1 MSIGDRLISIRK
13 NEGMTQAIFAT
24 EFDISPRAY
33 ASYELGEREIPSSF
47 LLKLYERFSISPS
60 WLLTGEGAKSTAGHS
75 ENIVD
80 AVVAVRTYAALK
92 GNKIDPEREARLVL
106 LLSEYFDEGG
116 EKNTPLVKK
125 MMEAM
130 V

>member
-1 MSIGDRLISIRK
+1 
-13 NEGMTQAIFAT
+13 MTQATFAQ

-47 LLKLYERFSISPS
+47 LLKLFEKFSISPT

-75 ENIVD
+75 ENILD
-80 AVVAVRTYAALK
+80 AVVAVRTFAAIK
-92 GNKIDPEREARLVL
+92 GINIDPEREARLVL

-116 EKNTPLVKK
+116 EKETPFVQK
-125 MMEAM
+125 MLET
-130 V
+130 VS